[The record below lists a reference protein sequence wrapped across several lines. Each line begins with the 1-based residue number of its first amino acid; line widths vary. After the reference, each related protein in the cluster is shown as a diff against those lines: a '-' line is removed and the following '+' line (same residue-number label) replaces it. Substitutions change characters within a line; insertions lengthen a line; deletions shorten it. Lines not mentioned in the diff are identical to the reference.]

1 MIIVIT
7 PPEFIPRE
15 ESIINRLFENGLHLL
30 HLRKPEGSHK
40 DYENLIQKIFPAFR
54 SRIVIHNHFDLVK
67 TYGLKGVHLK
77 YEQVVLWKERK
88 EYRHVSVSCHST
100 EEIDRI
106 PFHTD
111 YLFLSPVFDSISKP
125 GYQSKFDP
133 DTLKRYLRST
143 DKQIIALGG
152 VDADRVSL
160 CRKMGF
166 AGVALLGYLWSKP
179 DETISRFLKLFP
191 TPVLSIAGFDP
202 SSGAGIS
209 SDIKTFENCGVYGLG
224 ICTAIT
230 FQNQNEY
237 LGTHWSTF
245 EEIIRQGDIILKE
258 FSPRVIKIGL
268 IKDFNLLDQIVTY
281 LKQKLPQTKII
292 WDPILKAS
300 TGFEFHQLND
310 QNKLISILRKI
321 YLITPNAEELSKLFS
336 LSLEDPEE
344 TVLRL
349 QSICQELKTNIL
361 WKGGHNR
368 EECSTDRLI
377 TATRGYSYSVSR
389 NKHDKHG
396 TGCVLSAVITSR
408 LAQGYSLPEACRE
421 GQDYVSA
428 FIQSND
434 TRLGIHHPPYYPLFT
449 TDLHKFPLQYITD
462 FREDMSIPEQVEAVC
477 KGGIRWI
484 QLRMKETDRS
494 GFIETGLKVKAI
506 CQKYKALFIINDRV
520 DIALELDADGIHL
533 GKEDMNPLEARK
545 ILGNDKI
552 IGATCNTFEDILI
565 RSGQR
570 VDYIGLGPF
579 TYTTTKKKLSPV
591 LGLEGY
597 QNIMESCRKTGITIP
612 VHAIGG
618 IKEKDISPLFSTG
631 ISGIALS
638 SLIKNS
644 QDPTTKTEEIIH
656 LIINK
661 NSETWNHLK

>member
-7 PPEFIPRE
+7 PPEFIPHE

-30 HLRKPEGSHK
+30 HLRKPGGSLE
-40 DYENLIQKIFPAFR
+40 DYENFIQKIIPAFR
-54 SRIVIHNHFDLVK
+54 NRIVIHDHFDLVK

-77 YEQVVLWKERK
+77 YEQVAQWKEK
-88 EYRHVSVSCHST
+88 NAYHHVSVSCHT
-100 EEIDRI
+100 VEEVDRI

-111 YLFLSPVFDSISKP
+111 YLFLSPIFDSISKY
-125 GYQSKFDP
+125 GYRSKFDP
-133 DTLKRYLRST
+133 DTLKSFLNST

-152 VDADRVSL
+152 VDADRVSS
-160 CRKMGF
+160 CRQMGF
-166 AGVALLGYLWSKP
+166 AGVALLGYLWNKP
-179 DETISRFLKLFP
+179 EEAISRFLKLFP
-191 TPVLSIAGFDP
+191 TPVLSMAGFDP

-237 LGTHWSTF
+237 LGTHWLTF
-245 EEIIRQGDIILKE
+245 EEITRQCDIILQE

-281 LKQKLPQTKII
+281 LKQKLPRTKII

-300 TGFEFHQLND
+300 AGFEFHRHD
-310 QNKLISILRKI
+310 DRKKLMRILREI

-336 LSLEDPEE
+336 LPAENYNEHI
-344 TVLRL
+344 TRL
-349 QSICQELKTNIL
+349 QTVCDSLRTNIL

-368 EECSTDRLI
+368 EEYPTDRLI
-377 TATRGYSYSVSR
+377 TTTHEYSGSVSR

-396 TGCVLSAVITSR
+396 TGCVLSAVIASR
-408 LAQGYSLPEACRE
+408 LAQGYSLPVACRE
-421 GQDYVSA
+421 GQLYVSD

-434 TRLGIHHPPYYPLFT
+434 TRLGVHPSRYAPLFK
-449 TDLHKFPLQYITD
+449 TDLRRIPLQYITD
-462 FREDMSIPEQVEAVC
+462 FKEGMSIPEQVEAAC

-494 GFIETGLKVKAI
+494 EYIKTGSEVKAI
-506 CQKYKALFIINDRV
+506 CQKYNALLIINDRV
-520 DIALELDADGIHL
+520 DIALELDADGVHL
-533 GKEDMNPLEARK
+533 GKEDMNPLEAREL
-545 ILGNDKI
+545 LGNDKI
-552 IGATCNTFEDILI
+552 IGATCNTFKDIMT
-565 RSGQR
+565 RSVQR

-597 QNIMESCRKTGITIP
+597 RNIMESCRKAGINVP
-612 VHAIGG
+612 VYAIGG

-644 QDPTTKTEEIIH
+644 ENLTSKTEEIIN

-661 NSETWNHLK
+661 I